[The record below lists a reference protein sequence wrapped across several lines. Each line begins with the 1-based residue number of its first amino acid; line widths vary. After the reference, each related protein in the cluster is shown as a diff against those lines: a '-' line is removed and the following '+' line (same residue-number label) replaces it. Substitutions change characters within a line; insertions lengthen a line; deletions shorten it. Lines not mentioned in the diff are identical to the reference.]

1 MRRLRQ
7 TLERQRFALNLKRF
21 CGLRFRRLGR
31 TIPTKL
37 SSPNPRNRLLTGFE
51 PCHKRCCF
59 YPLDDSDM
67 RSASLVK
74 PLLVAGLLFSGLAS
88 ANPTAR
94 EVLAASPVDDIV
106 AQYPAMMSEGIR
118 EGVKKSGQVP
128 PMVADTLGYLVAN
141 SFSVREIER
150 KLATAIDEELTAK
163 ERTEVLEWY
172 QTPVAEK
179 IAGAEIAAS
188 APASWP
194 EIRAR
199 AAELNE
205 RYDGTD
211 RAAMF
216 TRFDQ
221 AARATE
227 SAVDTTI
234 AVQLGLA
241 TAMSALGKDS
251 VHFDQIEERIESQ
264 RGAMQAVMSKQVYDS
279 YLYTYRNVSNQ
290 EMDLYLDFLESDA
303 GRAFTSVVT
312 RSVKQAV
319 TDPIE
324 NIGTQIGR
332 FIGPNNAGVQ

>member
-1 MRRLRQ
+1 
-7 TLERQRFALNLKRF
+7 
-21 CGLRFRRLGR
+21 
-31 TIPTKL
+31 
-37 SSPNPRNRLLTGFE
+37 
-51 PCHKRCCF
+51 
-59 YPLDDSDM
+59 M

-94 EVLAASPVDDIV
+94 QVLAASPVDDIV

-141 SFSVREIER
+141 SFSAREIER

-163 ERTEVLEWY
+163 QRTEVLEWY

-199 AAELNE
+199 ASELNE
-205 RYDGTD
+205 RYEGTD
-211 RAAMF
+211 RAELF
-216 TRFDQ
+216 QRYDQ

-241 TAMSALGKDS
+241 TAMSALGQDS
-251 VHFDQIEERIESQ
+251 VHFEEIEERIESQ
-264 RGAMQAVMSKQVYDS
+264 RGAMQALMSKQVYDS

-312 RSVKQAV
+312 RSVKHAV

-324 NIGTQIGR
+324 SIGTQIGR
-332 FIGPNNAGVQ
+332 FIGPNNAGAQ